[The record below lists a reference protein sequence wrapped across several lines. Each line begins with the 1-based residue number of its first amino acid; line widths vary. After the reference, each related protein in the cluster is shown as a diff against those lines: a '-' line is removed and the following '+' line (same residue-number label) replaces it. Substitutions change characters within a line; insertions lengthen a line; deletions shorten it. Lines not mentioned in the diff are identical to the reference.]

1 MKVRII
7 YRSDFSMAMRNVRNK
22 CFLSQNMSSQ
32 KVFHLIYDDVVG
44 RKMTSLEMFIP
55 EFLKF
60 MSMLRYSSN

>member
-1 MKVRII
+1 MLNNAVLFIAE
-7 YRSDFSMAMRNVRNK
+7 YEFT
-22 CFLSQNMSSQ
+22 